1 MHQCLFTNRGK
12 CSEGKGMLLQELVHQ
27 KPDFGLKVMSGE
39 TILWAAHVSRAS
51 EGPGRRVMQIGQR
64 VLGPCGG

>member
-1 MHQCLFTNRGK
+1 MHQCVFTNRGK
-12 CSEGKGMLLQELVHQ
+12 CSEGKGMLLQELVNQ

-39 TILWAAHVSRAS
+39 TILWAAHVR
-51 EGPGRRVMQIGQR
+51 QC

>member
-1 MHQCLFTNRGK
+1 
-12 CSEGKGMLLQELVHQ
+12 MLLQELVHQ

-51 EGPGRRVMQIGQR
+51 EGPGRRVMQIGQC